1 MHWSSETV
9 FDIFDSICHGKQ
21 NSIWDTLGGKALTWM
36 SLTMDV
42 DVAYYANAT
51 NKVET
56 F

>member
-36 SLTMDV
+36 SLTM
-42 DVAYYANAT
+42 YYANVT